1 MIIKKIETK
10 RLVIR
15 KFSDK
20 DIDGLYKLLS
30 NEQVMRYIEKPY
42 TFDQTL
48 SFLKKYALTIT
59 PSIFAVD
66 NKDGNFVGYIIY
78 HPYDTNSYE
87 IGWIL
92 HQKFWNKGYAQEL
105 TEKII
110 ENAKKIANKL
120 IIECDEKQEIS
131 IKIARR
137 NNFKLIR
144 TENGC
149 KIFELNLK

>member
-1 MIIKKIETK
+1 MIEKIETK

-20 DIDGLYKLLS
+20 DIDCLYMLLS
-30 NEQVMRYIEKPY
+30 DEQVMHYIEKPY

-48 SFLKKYALTIT
+48 LFFLKYALAVT
-59 PSIFAVD
+59 PSIFAVE

-105 TEKII
+105 TEKLI
-110 ENAKKIANKL
+110 ENARNITDKL
-120 IIECDEKQEIS
+120 ILECDEKQEIS
-131 IKIARR
+131 IKIVMR

-144 TENGC
+144 TENDC